1 MRRGTAVTLLLVA
14 MVTGLLAKGAAHAA
28 ELSDGQTIYVP
39 AYSSIYFG
47 DRQRQMNLAVTL
59 CLRNTDTAF
68 SVAVGKVT
76 YHDEKGALVNVLV
89 GDPVTLA
96 PLETRSIVIKESD
109 TTGGVG
115 SSFLIEWR
123 AEKPVSP
130 LIAEA
135 VMIGAKA
142 QQGVSFATRGV
153 VLREAGQ

>member
-1 MRRGTAVTLLLVA
+1 MRRGTAVMFLLVA
-14 MVTGLLAKGAAHAA
+14 MIFGLVAKGAAYAA
-28 ELSDGQTIYVP
+28 ELSGGQTIYVP

-59 CLRNTDTAF
+59 CLRNTDTTV
-68 SVAVGKVT
+68 SVAVGKVS
-76 YHDEKGALVNVLV
+76 YHDEKGSLVNVLV
-89 GDPVTLA
+89 GDPVKLA

-115 SSFLIEWR
+115 SSFLVEWR

-142 QQGVSFATRGV
+142 QQGVSFTTKGV
-153 VLREAGQ
+153 VLREDGQ